1 MMSSFDEYL
10 PGEDIPLTMDPSRQ
24 AIALTFVD
32 SIDRLVAR
40 YGSGLKHLED
50 LRNDIILEYR
60 LHWID
65 LTFPF
70 NPKYNNPVNK
80 IYGW

>member
-1 MMSSFDEYL
+1 MISSFDEYL
-10 PGEDIPLTMDPSRQ
+10 PGEDSQPIDEIRQ
-24 AIALTFVD
+24 AIALTFVE
-32 SIDRLVAR
+32 SIDRILDR
-40 YGSGLKHLED
+40 YGSGLEHLED

-65 LTFPF
+65 LIFPF
-70 NPKYNNPVNK
+70 NPDYNNPVNK

>member
-1 MMSSFDEYL
+1 MVSSLDEYM
-10 PGEDIPLTMDPSRQ
+10 PGEDTPLPMDESRQ
-24 AIALTFVD
+24 AIALTFVE

-40 YGSGLKHLED
+40 WGSGLEHLED

-65 LTFPF
+65 LTFPL
-70 NPKYNNPVNK
+70 NPDYNNPVSNP
-80 IYGW
+80 YGW